1 MKSIEN
7 SLENMQTD
15 AMVLSTKAPFIHLVY
30 YWQLTYILSYRVS
43 MVKIESLSTHIIFVL
58 TGEGKSFW

>member
-1 MKSIEN
+1 
-7 SLENMQTD
+7 
-15 AMVLSTKAPFIHLVY
+15 MVLSTKAPFIHLVY

-58 TGEGKSFW
+58 TGEGKSFWSMI